1 MAEDTV
7 LFELDRKGRAT
18 VTLNRPEAHNAFDD
32 STIRRLGDT
41 FEGIRG
47 QSDVRVVVL
56 AGRGKSFS
64 AGGDLNW
71 MRRMAA
77 MTEEENL
84 ADALVLARLMRGLD
98 ELPVPTIARVHGA
111 AMGGG
116 VGLASCC
123 DVVVAAEGA
132 VFSLSEV
139 RIGLIPAV
147 VSPYVIA
154 AIGARQARR
163 YFMTAERFDAA
174 EALRIGLAH
183 VVVPSERLDSTVDSV
198 VESLLAGGPE
208 AIRATKDLALEV
220 DGRVSEELMRETAAR
235 IARARASPEGREGV
249 AAFLEKRAPKWR
261 G

>member
-98 ELPVPTIARVHGA
+98 ELPVP
-111 AMGGG
+111 
-116 VGLASCC
+116 
-123 DVVVAAEGA
+123 
-132 VFSLSEV
+132 
-139 RIGLIPAV
+139 
-147 VSPYVIA
+147 
-154 AIGARQARR
+154 
-163 YFMTAERFDAA
+163 
-174 EALRIGLAH
+174 
-183 VVVPSERLDSTVDSV
+183 
-198 VESLLAGGPE
+198 
-208 AIRATKDLALEV
+208 
-220 DGRVSEELMRETAAR
+220 
-235 IARARASPEGREGV
+235 
-249 AAFLEKRAPKWR
+249 
-261 G
+261 